1 MICDSWP
8 AEQCEQGIQLTVS
21 ESKNLKKI
29 KQKKSHSK
37 LNETF
42 FYRINK

>member
-1 MICDSWP
+1 MICDSRP

-29 KQKKSHSK
+29 KQKKVSFK
-37 LNETF
+37 
-42 FYRINK
+42 IG